1 MYSQWPSLVLHAS
14 AFTHPSDRL
23 RMNLHIRALLTDSA
37 NVHED
42 EGFFQYYKKK
52 LFHLE
57 NHQWWLVIMVMRR
70 KLHKNS
76 SLLMN
81 DLDVKNSELVMM
93 SA

>member
-1 MYSQWPSLVLHAS
+1 
-14 AFTHPSDRL
+14 
-23 RMNLHIRALLTDSA
+23 MNLHIRALLTDSA

-42 EGFFQYYKKK
+42 EVFFQYYKKK

-57 NHQWWLVIMVMRR
+57 HHQWWLVMRR

-81 DLDVKNSELVMM
+81 DLDVRNSELVMM